1 MSLPEYTEH
10 DFYVECHE
18 CSRDDYIFPSILAGD
33 FQEVAEDGVL
43 ACGVDTPTLK
53 ANDFCWIILRMSV
66 EMDKFPVWKENFK
79 IRTWGCGVD
88 KLFWRRDYAVFDD
101 EGNEIG
107 RSCSDW
113 IVADNNT
120 HAPVRPSKVAE
131 VFDNQDLLN
140 AQNDRLALPYAS
152 PKLRFPNDMSVLGEP
167 VLSKYA
173 DYSEL
178 DHNDHVN
185 NTRYIAWAY
194 DVLFKLGVDLYS
206 IRKFDINYHAEVKS
220 GEKVDIYHMNED
232 GNEVIYGYKG
242 DGTKVFIF
250 RCR

>member
-1 MSLPEYTEH
+1 MSKPEYTER

-18 CSRDDYIFPSILAGD
+18 CSRDDMIFPSVLAGD
-33 FQEVAEDGVL
+33 FQEAAEYGVY

-53 ANDFCWIILRMSV
+53 ANKFCWIILRMSV
-66 EMDKFPVWKENFK
+66 EMDRFPAWKEDFK
-79 IRTWGCGVD
+79 IKTWGCGAD
-88 KLFWRRDYAVFDD
+88 KLFWRRDYSVIDS

-107 RSCSDW
+107 RACSDW
-113 IVADNNT
+113 IVADDSS
-120 HAPVRPSKVAE
+120 HAPVRPTKVAE
-131 VFDNQDLLN
+131 VFNDQELLDP
-140 AQNDRLALPYAS
+140 QNDRHALPYAS
-152 PKLRFPNDMSVLGEP
+152 PRLRFPNDMSVLGEP

-194 DVLFKLGVDLYS
+194 DVLFKIGVDLYS
-206 IRKFDINYHAEVKS
+206 IRKFDINYHSEVKS
-220 GEKVDIYHMNED
+220 GEKVDIYHVKED
-232 GNEVIYGYKG
+232 GNEVIYGYKA